1 MSAVKI
7 RLATVWLDGCSGC
20 HMSILDTDERL
31 AVLAESADKPHGL
44 RESYIVDPDGYVWVP
59 DRPLP
64 A

>member
-1 MSAVKI
+1 M
-7 RLATVWLDGCSGC
+7 
-20 HMSILDTDERL
+20 
-31 AVLAESADKPHGL
+31 VLAEAADKPHGL